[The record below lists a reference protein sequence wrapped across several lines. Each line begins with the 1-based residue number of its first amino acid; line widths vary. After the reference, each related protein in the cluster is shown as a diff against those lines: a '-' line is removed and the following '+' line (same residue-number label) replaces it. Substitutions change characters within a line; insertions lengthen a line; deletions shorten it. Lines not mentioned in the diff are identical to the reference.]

1 MDHVFSVSKSRAF
14 EGFDPEND
22 AEPPILVSPNNTPL
36 GSGQG
41 SSLST
46 PLGNTV
52 DVVRNFYWTY
62 SKLGDAR
69 QEVPKI
75 YLKELRLKT
84 NALISQLKYSYGV
97 TKETVQALVGEFPDA
112 FKNQMT
118 SFIGNTIEQG
128 EDYLQKLLPQT
139 VDTNPVYNKN
149 PQLNPYK
156 NLYITDPTGWEFVMP
171 YFENYNNMQSNT
183 FSQDANNP
191 FVGLISQAAA
201 GVTDIASAMSMLRSP
216 TQISFVEK
224 SKFYNY
230 SEEGEEFTFMF
241 PLINT
246 GSVTFEDVVR
256 NWELIFLLLYNNKPS
271 RKNKSLIEPPVLYQV
286 EIPGV
291 KFLPFCYVSQM
302 AVDFQGSRRELS
314 FDLPYIENLNLD
326 AAPPTRLP
334 PGSSIFNNLLNRAF
348 NSVPQVRGFVNTS
361 TPRRINAI
369 IPDAYVIKITL
380 KSLIAESK
388 NFMYS
393 ILNQGSLV
401 STRTIGDQAQEIVRN
416 IIPGI

>member
-14 EGFDPEND
+14 TGFDPEND

-36 GSGQG
+36 GAGQG
-41 SSLST
+41 SSLNT

-75 YLKELRLKT
+75 YLKELKLKT

-97 TKETVQALVGEFPDA
+97 TKETVQALVGELPDA
-112 FKNQMT
+112 LKTALT
-118 SFIGNTIEQG
+118 SYIGNTVAQG
-128 EDYLQKLLPQT
+128 ENFLQTLLPQT
-139 VDTNPVYNKN
+139 VDNNPVYVKN

-171 YFENYNNMQSNT
+171 YFENYSNMQSNT

-201 GVTDIASAMSMLRSP
+201 GVTDLASAMSMLRSP

-246 GSVTFEDVVR
+246 GSVTFEDVIR
-256 NWELIFLLLYNNKPS
+256 NWELIFLLLYNNKPP

-314 FDLPYIENLNLD
+314 FDLPYIDNLNLD

-334 PGSSIFNNLLNRAF
+334 AGSSVFNNLLNRVF
-348 NSVPQVRGFVNTS
+348 NSTPQVRGFVNTS
-361 TPRRINAI
+361 TPRKINAI
-369 IPDAYVIKITL
+369 IPDAYIIKITL